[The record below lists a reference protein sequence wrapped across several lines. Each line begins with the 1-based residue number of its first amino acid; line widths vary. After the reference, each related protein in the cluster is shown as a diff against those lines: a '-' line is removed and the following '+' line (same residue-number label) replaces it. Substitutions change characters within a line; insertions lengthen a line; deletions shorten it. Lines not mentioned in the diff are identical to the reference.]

1 MKYTYLNKLLSFL
14 RVKRT
19 MFNSNKI
26 SLLLILMFFTLNITI
41 GQENQKITYK
51 KGYSSEL
58 VESFSTF
65 QKDLLEREMILWT
78 RHHEVMKK
86 SLSESQKKIIKD
98 SSLSRRD
105 AYQKIILS
113 LDNTQKKMLE
123 KFEQRIDTIRLKF
136 KKSLTEDQKKMI
148 RKKRKKSKKND

>member
-19 MFNSNKI
+19 MFNTNKI
-26 SLLLILMFFTLNITI
+26 SLLLILMFFTSNITI
-41 GQENQKITYK
+41 GQENQKITFK

-58 VESFSTF
+58 VESFSSF
-65 QKDLLEREMILWT
+65 QKDLLDREMILWT

-123 KFEQRIDTIRLKF
+123 KFEQRIDTIRLRF
-136 KKSLTEDQKKMI
+136 KNSLTENQKKMI
-148 RKKRKKSKKND
+148 RKKRRKSKKND

>member
-26 SLLLILMFFTLNITI
+26 SLLLILMFFTSNITI
-41 GQENQKITYK
+41 GQENQKITFK

-58 VESFSTF
+58 VESFSSF
-65 QKDLLEREMILWT
+65 QKDLLDREMILWT

-86 SLSESQKKIIKD
+86 SLSESQKKIIRD

-123 KFEQRIDTIRLKF
+123 KFEQRIDTIRLRF
-136 KKSLTEDQKKMI
+136 KNSLTENQKKMI
-148 RKKRKKSKKND
+148 RKKRRKSKKND